1 MLKTERLAG
10 LSAAGGKLAGISIA
24 AGLLAGAIALPAVGV
39 AGVVTRDAAKTFNT
53 LKVPTLGQL
62 PLRSEILDS
71 RGHLL
76 AYYYP
81 GGTAQNPGSMDRV
94 PVSFNQI
101 APIMRDAIV
110 AAEDARFWH
119 HGAFD
124 PRGALRAMLNDL
136 NGNATQGGSDL
147 AQQYVKN
154 ALVLTA
160 KTAAQQQAATAPDL
174 SRKLIELRMAANV
187 EHELTRPQLL
197 AAYLNAVFF
206 DNEAYGIQVAAE
218 RYFSTTAARLTLTQ
232 AAMLAGMV
240 EFPTQY
246 DPVAHPVHTQAQR
259 NRVLT
264 SMRQQGY
271 ITAAQEQAAVKTGLG
286 LHIDNRTLQS
296 GCTAPSARDAAFFCQ
311 YVLDLLQKNPA
322 YAAAEHALNNTGGL
336 KIYTTLNPTD
346 QHAAE
351 KAVNYVLP
359 ARSGEYN
366 PNHDVDTEVLI
377 QPHTGYVRAI
387 AVNRPYG
394 TNRAAGQ
401 SDIDYAVQQQYG
413 GGQGVQTGSSSKL
426 FTLVTALKQNVPF
439 GFNLKIVS
447 PTSLTGYY
455 NCQGQ
460 PITTP
465 YAVTNSEGAGKGTFT
480 LYNGTTGSINVFYA
494 ELERKVGLCNV
505 VKTAV
510 SLGMTRADGTSL
522 LKPEGNPNKTG
533 LYSADNFPSFTL
545 GSVYVTPLQ
554 MADAYATVDAGGVYC
569 KPTAITR
576 IVTTGGRRLPVEA
589 AGCHRVLSQQVAF
602 AANDILQGVLTIGTA
617 AGPFSRAIGIPAAAK
632 TGTGDKGYY
641 AAFAGYTPRLTGY
654 VSVFNPTDP
663 TTSGPN
669 GGAML
674 GFDHACYREVA
685 GEQSCPFQ
693 MYGDFA
699 PGATWQY
706 TFLHLLHSLGSP
718 GFIAPTDPVFFSLG
732 NGVNSPK
739 PKSPPHKHGHGGG
752 PPTNGPPPIPVPSPP
767 GHGPPTTGH

>member
-1 MLKTERLAG
+1 MPKTERLAG
-10 LSAAGGKLAGISIA
+10 LSAGGKLAGISII
-24 AGLLAGAIALPAVGV
+24 AGLLAGAIALPAAGVVGV
-39 AGVVTRDAAKTFNT
+39 AARDAAKTFNT
-53 LKVPTLGQL
+53 LPVPALGQL
-62 PLRSEILDS
+62 PLRSEILDTH
-71 RGHLL
+71 GHVL

-81 GGTAQNPGSMDRV
+81 GGTAQNPGGTDRV
-94 PVSFNQI
+94 PVSYNQI
-101 APIMRDAIV
+101 APIMREAIV
-110 AAEDARFWH
+110 AAEDARFWK

-136 NGNATQGGSDL
+136 HGNATQGGSDL

-160 KTAAQQQAATAPDL
+160 RTPAEQEEATAPDL
-174 SRKLIELRMAANV
+174 SRKVIELRIAANV
-187 EHELTRPQLL
+187 EQELTRQQLL

-206 DNEAYGIQVAAE
+206 DHEAYGIQVAAE
-218 RYFSTTAARLTLTQ
+218 RYFSTTAAHLTLTQ

-246 DPVAHPVHTQAQR
+246 NPTAHPVHTRAQR
-259 NRVLT
+259 NRVIS

-271 ITAAQEQAAVKTGLG
+271 ITMATARAAIKTKLG
-286 LHIDNRTLQS
+286 LNMDNQTLQS
-296 GCTAPSARDAAFFCQ
+296 GCTAPSASRAAFFCQ
-311 YVLDLLQKNPA
+311 YVLELLQKNPA
-322 YAAAEHALNNTGGL
+322 YATAEHALNNTGGL

-346 QHAAE
+346 QRAAE
-351 KAVNYVLP
+351 DAVNFVAP
-359 ARSGEYN
+359 ARSQEYN

-394 TNRAAGQ
+394 TDKAAGQ
-401 SDIDYAVQQQYG
+401 SDIDYAVQEEYG

-426 FTLVTALKQNVPF
+426 FTLLTALKQNLPF

-447 PTSLTGYY
+447 PTTLTGYF

-465 YAVTNSEGAGKGTFT
+465 YPVTNSEGAGKGTFT

-494 ELERKVGLCNV
+494 ELERKVGLCSV

-522 LKPEGNPNKTG
+522 LKPEGNPKVTG

-576 IVTTGGRRLPVEA
+576 IVTSGGAQLPVESP
-589 AGCHRVLSQQVAF
+589 GCHRVLPEQVAY

-617 AGPFSRAIGIPAAAK
+617 AGPFARAIGIPAAAK
-632 TGTGDKGYY
+632 TGTANGGYY

-663 TTSGPN
+663 TS

-674 GFDHACYREVA
+674 GGDHSCYREVS
-685 GEQSCPFQ
+685 GELSCPEQ

-706 TFLHLLHSLGSP
+706 TFLHLLRILGHPS
-718 GFIAPTDPVFFSLG
+718 FIAPTDPVFFSLG
-732 NGVNSPK
+732 SGVNSPA
-739 PKSPPHKHGHGGG
+739 PKKPPHHGHGGPGG
-752 PPTNGPPPIPVPSPP
+752 P
-767 GHGPPTTGH
+767 GPPTTGPPTPVLPTPGPPPTHPHGH